1 MINNASNLNDDYI
14 GKILKIIQIKEDKT
28 NTYIL
33 LTLVRW
39 FSKRNE
45 VIRILPQHKSWISTN
60 EIF

>member
-1 MINNASNLNDDYI
+1 MINNATNLNDDYI

-45 VIRILPQHKSWISTN
+45 VIRILP
-60 EIF
+60 